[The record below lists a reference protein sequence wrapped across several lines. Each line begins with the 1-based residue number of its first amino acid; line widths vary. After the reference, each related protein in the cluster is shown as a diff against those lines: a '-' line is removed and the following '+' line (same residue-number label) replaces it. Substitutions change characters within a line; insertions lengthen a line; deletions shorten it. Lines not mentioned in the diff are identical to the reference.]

1 MIDIE
6 DAGPVR
12 RLILNNPERKNAI
25 PPQGWPELA
34 VALIDFE
41 SSAQRALMVTGAGGD
56 FCSGADLAGDQFE
69 RQSTTESY
77 ARMAEVGKAATAL
90 HRITKPTVAAVEG
103 VAVGAGM
110 NLALGCD
117 VVIASQ
123 SARFSEIF
131 VKRGL
136 TVDFGG
142 SWLLPRLVGLA
153 KARELALS
161 GRFVDGTEAEAM
173 GLVARVV
180 APAALEDEAMALAE
194 DLARGAPLAQRF
206 IKAALDRSFEWSFE
220 EALAYEDQAQ
230 VIALAST
237 DVVEGVLAFLEKRD
251 PDFTGT

>member
-34 VALIDFE
+34 AALADFE
-41 SSAQRALMVTGAGGD
+41 SSDQRALLVTGASGD

-117 VVIASQ
+117 VVIASR

-131 VKRGL
+131 VRRGL

-153 KARELALS
+153 RARELALS

-180 APAALEDEAMALAE
+180 APAALEDEAMTLAD

-206 IKAALDRSFEWSFE
+206 IKTALDHSFEWSFE

>member
-34 VALIDFE
+34 AALADFE
-41 SSAQRALMVTGAGGD
+41 SSDQRALLVTGAGGD

-69 RQSTTESY
+69 RQSATESY

-117 VVIASQ
+117 VVIASR

-131 VKRGL
+131 VRRGL

-153 KARELALS
+153 RARELALS

-180 APAALEDEAMALAE
+180 APAALEDEAMTLAD

-206 IKAALDRSFEWSFE
+206 IKTALDHSFEWSFE